1 MERTSDTEEDFAYL
15 RNQRNLIQGELSE
28 LFDCELHVHR
38 NSAFLILG
46 EECRMGRCFPE
57 ENTLSDAVLL
67 TNHLIQKRIE
77 NREISVGAEE
87 EIYVPEEV
95 FMGILEECKENY
107 GKGFSKTYR
116 EMTTR
121 DFCKGVKDYMEEL
134 GFIQETEEQIKI
146 SAVVGK
152 IAGQYPKDFMEEK
165 KGDK

>member
-1 MERTSDTEEDFAYL
+1 M
-15 RNQRNLIQGELSE
+15 
-28 LFDCELHVHR
+28 
-38 NSAFLILG
+38 
-46 EECRMGRCFPE
+46 
-57 ENTLSDAVLL
+57 
-67 TNHLIQKRIE
+67 
-77 NREISVGAEE
+77 
-87 EIYVPEEV
+87 PEEV
-95 FMGILEECKENY
+95 FLGILEECKENY